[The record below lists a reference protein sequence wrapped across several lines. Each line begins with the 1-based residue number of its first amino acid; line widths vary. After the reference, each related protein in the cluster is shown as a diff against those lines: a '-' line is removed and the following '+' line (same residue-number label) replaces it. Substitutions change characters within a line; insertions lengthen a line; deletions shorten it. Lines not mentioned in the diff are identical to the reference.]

1 MLRSL
6 IKYTLS
12 FILVALA
19 TGACSEKIQLELDDA
34 ETQIVIEAAVSNT
47 IRNQIVR
54 ISMTSPYYD
63 SLPVRP
69 VQDAIV
75 NIYDSTGSYDLVE
88 VQPGIYITNFSFGG
102 KSGLEYHLKVE
113 LGGEIYEA
121 SSIMPRVPTIDSI
134 KFTQDENDTQLFRIG
149 LFAQENP
156 LPGDYYF
163 WGVFK
168 DMIYQTTNLS
178 LLSYTSDELIN
189 GSYINGNNVQS
200 VNARLGNRIT
210 LQMANIPKD
219 YFNYCISVLQETV
232 YNDGLFE
239 AAPANI
245 EGNISNGALGFFF
258 AYSETFRTQII
269 KIEE

>member
-1 MLRSL
+1 MRSL
-6 IKYTLS
+6 LKHILS
-12 FILVALA
+12 FILVVIA
-19 TGACSEKIQLELDDA
+19 TGACSEKIQLELDDG

-47 IRNQIVR
+47 TSNQIVR

-69 VQDAIV
+69 VRNAKV
-75 NIYDSTGSYDLVE
+75 NIYDDTRSYDLIE
-88 VQPGIYITNFSFGG
+88 VQPGTYITNFSFGG
-102 KSGLEYHLKVE
+102 KPGLEYRLKVE
-113 LGGEIYEA
+113 FEGEIYEA
-121 SSIMPRVPTIDSI
+121 SSTMPRVPAIDSI
-134 KFTQDENDTQLFRIG
+134 KFTPDEDDPQLFHIG

-156 LPGDYYF
+156 LPGDFYF

-168 DMIYQTTNLS
+168 DLIYQTTNLS

-189 GSYINGNNVQS
+189 GSYINGNSVQS
-200 VNARLGNRIT
+200 VKAGPGNRIT
-210 LQMANIPKD
+210 LQMASIPKD

-258 AYSETFRTQII
+258 TYSENFRTQVI

>member
-1 MLRSL
+1 MKAFLR
-6 IKYTLS
+6 YTIS
-12 FILVALA
+12 FFLAAVVA
-19 TGACSEKIQLELDDA
+19 GSCSEEIQLELDDG
-34 ETQIVIEAAVSNT
+34 ETRIVIEGAVSST

-54 ISMTSPYYD
+54 ISTTSPYYD

-69 VQDAIV
+69 VRNAQV
-75 NIYDSTGSYDLVE
+75 NIFDDMSSYDLIE
-88 VQPGIYITNFSFGG
+88 VQPGTYITNFSFGG
-102 KSGLEYHLKVE
+102 KPGLEYRLKVE
-113 LGGEIYEA
+113 VGGEIYEA
-121 SSIMPRVPTIDSI
+121 SSTMTRVPAIDSL
-134 KFTQDENDTQLFRIG
+134 KFTPDVDNPQLFNIG

-156 LPGDYYF
+156 LPGDFYF

-168 DMIYQTTNLS
+168 DLIYQTTNLS

-189 GSYINGNNVQS
+189 GSYINGNSVQS
-200 VNARLGNRIT
+200 VNAGPGNRIT
-210 LQMANIPKD
+210 LQMASIPKD

-239 AAPANI
+239 AAPENI

-258 AYSETFRTQII
+258 TYSETFRTQII